1 MKKMEYTTK
10 TECNRRNSES
20 RIVKLCLNVMPSR
33 DGGRR
38 SVNRRNSESRIVKLC
53 LNVMPSRD
61 GGRQLANPLSLRD
74 LGGEYR
80 LCRNVFIHI

>member
-38 SVNRRNSESRIVKLC
+38 LVNS
-53 LNVMPSRD
+53 
-61 GGRQLANPLSLRD
+61 LSIKG
-74 LGGEYR
+74 LGGICVIGNAEI
-80 LCRNVFIHI
+80 CRKFLTI

>member
-33 DGGRR
+33 DGGR
-38 SVNRRNSESRIVKLC
+38 
-53 LNVMPSRD
+53 
-61 GGRQLANPLSLRD
+61 QLANPLNLSD
-74 LGGEYR
+74 LGGGYR
-80 LCRNVFIHI
+80 LCCNVFIHI